1 MLLVAIPFIYLAMIW
16 SSLPEKVPM
25 HWNIRGEI
33 DRWGN
38 KSELILIP
46 VLLPLLTYI
55 MMRLI
60 PVIDPKKN
68 ITKMGAKYDQLKF
81 ILIAFM
87 SGLAVYIIY
96 ATKIQSIG
104 NFSSFLIVSGFLIM
118 IIGNYFKTI
127 KPNYFIGIRTPWTL
141 EHESVWKATHLLGG
155 KLWFAGGLIIILLSL
170 FLDNTKL
177 LPFFFTILGIII
189 LIPLIY
195 SYIKARNL

>member
-1 MLLVAIPFIYLAMIW
+1 MLLVGIPFIYLAMIW
-16 SSLPEKVPM
+16 SSLPEKVPL

-33 DRWGN
+33 DRWGS

-46 VLLPLLTYI
+46 VLLPLTYVI
-55 MMRLI
+55 MRLI

-68 ITKMGAKYDQLKF
+68 FTKMGAKYEQLKF

-87 SGLAVYIIY
+87 SGLAVYIIC

-104 NFSSFLIVSGFLIM
+104 NFSSFMIASGFLIM

-141 EHESVWKATHLLGG
+141 EHESAWKATHL
-155 KLWFAGGLIIILLSL
+155 
-170 FLDNTKL
+170 
-177 LPFFFTILGIII
+177 
-189 LIPLIY
+189 
-195 SYIKARNL
+195 